1 MCRQL
6 GRTDSSEWQTPPR
19 YLPQRNGRQSERRT
33 LLFCTPWTE
42 MSQTRKRSSSLS
54 NARVASAG
62 AVVLGTIFENGLRLR
77 DAPGSAITDGFN
89 FLRNVAIAVH
99 VRAPAP
105 AGFLSARPDLLRIAA
120 DEPTAWV
127 VRGDSAEIVG

>member
-1 MCRQL
+1 MCIR
-6 GRTDSSEWQTPPR
+6 DSIKRARGVWFDGG
-19 YLPQRNGRQSERRT
+19 LPEAIPQSYSGTKTEQEFRNVLERDGVVGGT
-33 LLFCTPWTE
+33 
-42 MSQTRKRSSSLS
+42 
-54 NARVASAG
+54 SAG